1 MKISNKMYDVLK
13 WIVIILIPALCVF
26 LGVVLPIF
34 GVSAELTKN
43 IITIL
48 TALATFIGA
57 LIGISTKSYNKEE
70 Q

>member
-1 MKISNKMYDVLK
+1 MKISNKMYDALK